1 MKNAVCTTL
10 RRLWPALIAIG
21 TSALPT
27 AAQAQLEEVIV
38 TAQKRA
44 ESVQDVPIAITAFDE
59 EALRNKQINGF
70 ADMRF
75 TAPNVSYTKGNFT
88 GNNFQIRG
96 VGTNLVA
103 ASADSGVGVHVN
115 EVPLISPR
123 LFETEYYDI
132 EQVAVLRGPQGTL
145 YGRNSTGGAANMI
158 TRPANLDG
166 RDGNLEG
173 QYGNFDH
180 KKLSGAINLPLTD
193 SLALRFAGLW
203 LDREGYTENV
213 YNGSDVDGRDQV
225 SLRASLRWLPTDT
238 TQVDL
243 MLSWFDEDSTRTRS
257 QKTLCHNDP
266 SGVMGCLPDRLDFDV
281 PNPSSQLSNILAS
294 NALLGPLGAFT
305 LGSNV
310 RGEVPRDLRK
320 VASERAPLYRAD
332 ETLVT
337 LNIAQEIGDYTL
349 AFVGGY
355 QDTTVLSQM
364 DYQWTVAD
372 PFPIPALLPVVAPTA
387 AGTLYAD
394 GLWPISAPSA
404 NSTGSV
410 GGHIDSFSPGLEAY
424 DQSNQSSEQVSAEL
438 RLQSDFAGPLNFLVG
453 GWMLNWTTSTGCS
466 HPALTTSPVCFPRQP
481 WASTGWAG

>member
-225 SLRASLRWLPTDT
+225 SLRASL
-238 TQVDL
+238 
-243 MLSWFDEDSTRTRS
+243 
-257 QKTLCHNDP
+257 
-266 SGVMGCLPDRLDFDV
+266 
-281 PNPSSQLSNILAS
+281 
-294 NALLGPLGAFT
+294 
-305 LGSNV
+305 
-310 RGEVPRDLRK
+310 
-320 VASERAPLYRAD
+320 
-332 ETLVT
+332 
-337 LNIAQEIGDYTL
+337 
-349 AFVGGY
+349 
-355 QDTTVLSQM
+355 
-364 DYQWTVAD
+364 
-372 PFPIPALLPVVAPTA
+372 
-387 AGTLYAD
+387 
-394 GLWPISAPSA
+394 
-404 NSTGSV
+404 
-410 GGHIDSFSPGLEAY
+410 
-424 DQSNQSSEQVSAEL
+424 
-438 RLQSDFAGPLNFLVG
+438 
-453 GWMLNWTTSTGCS
+453 
-466 HPALTTSPVCFPRQP
+466 
-481 WASTGWAG
+481 